1 MNVEN
6 FVNRVVDMGVAGI
19 QSTDLITHGKDS
31 DWYSLAV
38 TSNAKQGCEV
48 KADVVSRNTVLV
60 GLVLRVSAYQRS
72 EDLNAGR
79 DVIIEISYTDNRTK
93 QRVEIQFKCE
103 EVVALKNTERY
114 FSVNGTWYSKFVTGI
129 SGEPTTL
136 YDFLNEQEVE
146 LTHVVSAMS
155 RSLFYVLE

>member
-48 KADVVSRNTVLV
+48 KSDVVSRNTVLV

-72 EDLNAGR
+72 EDINSGR

-93 QRVEIQFKCE
+93 QQVNVQFKCDE
-103 EVVALKNTERY
+103 TPALKNIERY
-114 FSVNGTWYSKFVTGI
+114 ETISGYWYNEFITGPN
-129 SGEPTTL
+129 GEPTVL
-136 YDFLNEQEVE
+136 SDFLGEQEVE
-146 LTHVVSAMS
+146 LDVIVSSMS
-155 RSLFYVLE
+155 RSLFYVFS